1 MERMEVDQCAGAGAL
16 RRSNSAPMITNV
28 SDGTTVFSSTSSA
41 RYRRSSVS
49 VNPSCPSRTLPL
61 SPFSLSCERPEHK
74 RQIENMELTLRGS
87 LQRLSASSA
96 VPLPPASHWHDH
108 LSPGFHSQDS
118 GVTPNSSP
126 SPTRR
131 FRGGSVSSG
140 VRWPSAAPL
149 KRKGGVE
156 SDGPP
161 KKLFV
166 AGVTDPAHITSYT
179 VSVSQS
185 VDSSSGTPP
194 AGSNTQA
201 LSLSPPPPFT
211 SHHPSI
217 WAQVFITLQFRCCKM
232 KTKLIP
238 VFLLFC
244 HCCCCS
250 FGALMRVSQLNH
262 FWRKVLVTDFDF
274 FGSQNAMLRWLN
286 LDVSDYT
293 DDENYHVIYSSG
305 SSVPTE

>member
-1 MERMEVDQCAGAGAL
+1 MERMEVDQCAGAGGAL

-28 SDGTTVFSSTSSA
+28 SDGTTVFSSNSSA

-49 VNPSCPSRTLPL
+49 VNPSCPSRILPL
-61 SPFSLSCERPEHK
+61 SPFSLPCERSDHK
-74 RQIENMELTLRGS
+74 RQIEHNMALTLRGS
-87 LQRLSASSA
+87 LQRLSATPA
-96 VPLPPASHWHDH
+96 ATFTPASHWHDH

-140 VRWPSAAPL
+140 VRWPSVVPL

-185 VDSSSGTPP
+185 MDSSSGAAPV
-194 AGSNTQA
+194 GSNTQVGH
-201 LSLSPPPPFT
+201 LSLSQSPPFS
-211 SHHPSI
+211 SHHTGI
-217 WAQVFITLQFRCCKM
+217 
-232 KTKLIP
+232 
-238 VFLLFC
+238 
-244 HCCCCS
+244 
-250 FGALMRVSQLNH
+250 
-262 FWRKVLVTDFDF
+262 
-274 FGSQNAMLRWLN
+274 
-286 LDVSDYT
+286 
-293 DDENYHVIYSSG
+293 
-305 SSVPTE
+305 

>member
-1 MERMEVDQCAGAGAL
+1 MERMEVDQCAGAGGAL
-16 RRSNSAPMITNV
+16 RRSNSAPMINV
-28 SDGTTVFSSTSSA
+28 SHNSDGMTVFSSNYSA

-49 VNPSCPSRTLPL
+49 VNPSLPSRTLPL
-61 SPFSLSCERPEHK
+61 SPFSLSCERSEHK

-87 LQRLSASSA
+87 LQRLSASPF
-96 VPLPPASHWHDH
+96 VPFPPASHWHDH
-108 LSPGFHSQDS
+108 LSPGFYSQDS

-140 VRWPSAAPL
+140 VRLPSIVPL

-161 KKLFV
+161 KKLFI

-185 VDSSSGTPP
+185 VVSSSGAEPVC
-194 AGSNTQA
+194 SNAQA
-201 LSLSPPPPFT
+201 SPLSLSPPPAFT

-217 WAQVFITLQFRCCKM
+217 
-232 KTKLIP
+232 
-238 VFLLFC
+238 
-244 HCCCCS
+244 
-250 FGALMRVSQLNH
+250 
-262 FWRKVLVTDFDF
+262 
-274 FGSQNAMLRWLN
+274 
-286 LDVSDYT
+286 
-293 DDENYHVIYSSG
+293 
-305 SSVPTE
+305 

>member
-1 MERMEVDQCAGAGAL
+1 MERMEVDQCAGAAGAL

-28 SDGTTVFSSTSSA
+28 SDGMTVFSSNSSA

-49 VNPSCPSRTLPL
+49 VNPSCPSRILPL
-61 SPFSLSCERPEHK
+61 SPFSLPCERSEHK
-74 RQIENMELTLRGS
+74 RQIEQSMELTLRGS
-87 LQRLSASSA
+87 LQRLSASPVS
-96 VPLPPASHWHDH
+96 PFPPASHWHDH

-140 VRWPSAAPL
+140 VRWPSVVPL

-166 AGVTDPAHITSYT
+166 AGVTDPAHVTSYT

-185 VDSSSGTPP
+185 MDSSSGAAPV
-194 AGSNTQA
+194 GSNAQA
-201 LSLSPPPPFT
+201 SPLSVSHPPPFS

-217 WAQVFITLQFRCCKM
+217 
-232 KTKLIP
+232 
-238 VFLLFC
+238 
-244 HCCCCS
+244 
-250 FGALMRVSQLNH
+250 
-262 FWRKVLVTDFDF
+262 
-274 FGSQNAMLRWLN
+274 
-286 LDVSDYT
+286 
-293 DDENYHVIYSSG
+293 
-305 SSVPTE
+305 